1 MNNVDLFDLKK
12 ELAQSKIII
21 NLDEINEDRNKN
33 KFLKSR
39 IWESLEDL
47 KIKELDDKVE
57 SIYRGMNQ
65 ESIKKLKEDIDKKSL
80 EDYFKN
86 YELVA
91 STYPIGCLNTL
102 KFMVDT
108 TFMNESVYNDIIKS
122 DIEELTPYIFKFRS
136 INGDGDCFYRSLIF
150 SFLENIIFNNKIMQM
165 KELLILYHEKINKD
179 NKLISQKEYLTKINE
194 LNISIVSEILYI
206 IINQLETDI
215 SKAYIILLK
224 AFLFCDGFD
233 SSIIFFTRYLFYEF
247 ISSNENKLYSKEW
260 QVEIGCLLP
269 DLFIIDRGDKNE
281 YKFEEYYSTH
291 LMHPKVYAEKIDI
304 YIAPFVFNIRMN
316 VLIYNFGDNFK
327 KSFIKEKEFFNENG
341 GENIFQAQINLLYR
355 KIHYDVYYKFDEYDD
370 FQKYFDIFN
379 NRFEEENNFIDAQGI
394 HGEEDLNKKII
405 QTNPDKNNAQIN
417 NNLGNKSNNSAPNKN
432 DNENKINNPQEN
444 KNEIKMNNEIQ
455 NNVNNNEINIS
466 QENNNKKQYDFN
478 DNEIHLND
486 NKNLNNDL
494 NNKNDNKDINKNNIN
509 KNNKNNN
516 KKNLGFNENKIII
529 NLDNNSINNIQQKC
543 LECKKNHVKEA
554 NPFNLCDECLKYNL
568 KSEVGL
574 AFLEFLKDMTNLV
587 NSEEKFNYL
596 IKQKKCQKQTLNNFT
611 INDAI
616 KSSKYELNKILLDVR
631 SHMCLFCAQEIPDN
645 EDCFIELPCK
655 CKLCTENC
663 FLRYLKKIGAHI
675 TLKDVKVYFKHI
687 ALLSCFCGFI
697 YNTQNILYMIKRL
710 EARDLD
716 EEKEVYQNYL
726 LNLWNW
732 RCCLCKD
739 NFEPGKEFVKAT
751 FDCED
756 IDKNLLNKKT
766 EFKHLMCDLCFSK
779 FSIKKGINISCKIC
793 DLNHK
798 INSLIKVNQKNEEQ
812 FLIIQDK

>member
-91 STYPIGCLNTL
+91 STYPISCLNTL

-108 TFMNESVYNDIIKS
+108 TFMNQFVDNDIIKS
-122 DIEELTPYIFKFRS
+122 DVEELTPYIFKFRS

-233 SSIIFFTRYLFYEF
+233 SSIIFFTRYLIYEF
-247 ISSNENKLYSKEW
+247 ISSNENKLYSKES

-269 DLFIIDRGDKNE
+269 DRFIIDRGDKNE

-304 YIAPFVFNIRMN
+304 YITPFVFNIRMN
-316 VLIYNFGDNFK
+316 VLIYSFGDNLK

-379 NRFEEENNFIDAQGI
+379 NRFEEENNFNDAQGI

-405 QTNPDKNNAQIN
+405 QTNQDKNNAQIN

-466 QENNNKKQYDFN
+466 QENNNKK
-478 DNEIHLND
+478 
-486 NKNLNNDL
+486 
-494 NNKNDNKDINKNNIN
+494 
-509 KNNKNNN
+509 
-516 KKNLGFNENKIII
+516 NLGFNENKI
-529 NLDNNSINNIQQKC
+529 INNIQQKC

-554 NPFNLCDECLKYNL
+554 NPFNLCDECLYYNL
-568 KSEVGL
+568 KSEVSF

-616 KSSKYELNKILLDVR
+616 KISKYELNKILLDVR

-645 EDCFIELPCK
+645 EDCFIEFPCK

-675 TLKDVKVYFKHI
+675 TLKDIKAYFKHI

-710 EARDLD
+710 EARDLE

-726 LNLWNW
+726 LNLWSW

-766 EFKHLMCDLCFSK
+766 EFKHLICDLCFSK
-779 FSIKKGINISCKIC
+779 FSINKGINIICKIC